1 MRSFLIFLLFC
12 CSFQLLGQTFKVDT
26 LTWDIKKDSLYLK
39 KKPWFDL
46 VAGFDDRNL
55 FLAKPNTKI
64 DGIKLGIELFHRYR
78 FGYSFFFLGKTRPLD
93 AIFREKDTVQQQ
105 LKLTYMGPFF
115 EYVAYEDFRWE
126 VSFPFNLGFG
136 QGKIDTN
143 TISKE
148 NKGRRITSNLIFT
161 SAGMNAHY
169 RVFHWLGLGAGI
181 GYSHV
186 FTKEPAIRKVLN
198 SPYYAIRVKLFLG
211 GLYRCVFKPKVVKQ
225 LKLEYQENRKQKKIL
240 RQSRKSIAFENF

>member
-1 MRSFLIFLLFC
+1 MKTFITLLLC
-12 CSFQLLGQTFKVDT
+12 LACFQLLSQTFKVDT
-26 LTWDIKKDSLYLK
+26 LTWDIKKDSLFLK

-55 FLAKPNTKI
+55 FLAKPSTKI
-64 DGIKLGIELFHRYR
+64 DGIKVGIELYHRYR
-78 FGYSFFFLGKTRPLD
+78 FGYSFFFLGKVRPLD
-93 AIFREKDTVQQQ
+93 VIFREKDTVQQQ

-126 VSFPFNLGFG
+126 VSFPFNLGLG

-143 TISKE
+143 TLSKE
-148 NKGRRITSNLIFT
+148 IKGRRVTSNLLFT
-161 SAGMNAHY
+161 SAGINAHY
-169 RVFHWLGLGAGI
+169 RIFHWLGIGAGI

-186 FTKEPAIRKVLN
+186 FTKEPAIKKVLN

-211 GLYRCVFKPKVVKQ
+211 GLYRSIFKPKVVKQ
-225 LKLEYQENRKQKKIL
+225 LKLEYQENRKHKKFL
-240 RQSRKSIAFENF
+240 RQKRKAMADWSF